1 MVLSPNEV
9 GSMIRI
15 VRRSLPAAV
24 AILCLTIL
32 CFFAEVRGAEKSQA
46 RAGIKSVNPYAPLVV
61 DGVRF
66 LPSPK
71 HERMLVGGRI
81 AGSNDSP
88 TEGFELL
95 AEISSEPKAGQWTVL
110 QFKNKTPYRWVRYEL
125 SPESGGKIVSSNN
138 IAQFEFVVGSRKLNG
153 PRFFDSGMGQFVV
166 IDLGEQASTQ
176 RVFFSPNAADLRPQR
191 AVTLRSRTPGAT
203 IRYTL
208 DGTTPTA
215 TSLTYTAPLE
225 LSGRTTIS
233 AVAFS
238 KGLAPS
244 PVSYATYHNGTR
256 PDTIKSFHVGN
267 SLTGNAVRFPV
278 FAETAGIKNQSAWF
292 LIGGAYTVKLWKAK
306 EGADK
311 ERFQKAYAQTAFP
324 LDHLTL
330 QPRDFDIDEEVEN
343 ERNFINFIRERSPNV
358 QSWLYAEWVERDRR
372 RPSDRGS
379 VPSYQM
385 KKLFPAATWEESMS
399 AMLLYVEE
407 VQHRLKQ
414 LDKEGKPARI
424 LPCSLALGLV
434 RNLIDEGQL
443 PGVPKGEVSFYR
455 TFFADTVHV
464 NLNGCYLV
472 DLIWYAAFT
481 GQSPEGKLLPIE
493 TTLTPAQAQ
502 VLQHLAWEIVK
513 NYPDCGLYQEGTTP
527 AATPQLSVPSGPIG
541 QATPI
546 HLSSA
551 TPGVFYRYTLDGT
564 IPTRTRGYV
573 YCGVITAQ
581 PGMTIKAMAY
591 KSGLGDSGVA
601 ESSYPAGERRAPN
614 SK

>member
-1 MVLSPNEV
+1 
-9 GSMIRI
+9 MIR
-15 VRRSLPAAV
+15 VVCRSLRAAV
-24 AILCLTIL
+24 AILCVATI
-32 CFFAEVRGAEKSQA
+32 FFCAEVRGAEKPRD
-46 RAGIKSVNPYAPLVV
+46 RAGIRSANPYVPLVV

-71 HERMLVGGRI
+71 HERMLLGGRF
-81 AGSNDSP
+81 AGSNDSS
-88 TEGFELL
+88 TEGFEVL
-95 AEISSEPKAGQWTVL
+95 AEINSEPKAGQWRVL
-110 QFKNKTPYRWVRYEL
+110 QFKNKTPYRWLRYEL
-125 SPESGGKIVSSNN
+125 PAESQSKDVSPNN
-138 IAQFEFVVGSRKLNG
+138 IAQFEFMSGSRKLNG
-153 PRFFDSGMGQFVV
+153 PRYFDSGMGQFVG

-176 RVFFSPNAADLRPQR
+176 RVFFSPNSADVRPVR
-191 AVTLRSRTPGAT
+191 ALMLRSRSPEAT

-208 DGTTPTA
+208 DGTAPTT

-225 LSGRTTIS
+225 ISGRTTIS
-233 AVAFS
+233 AVAIG

-244 PVSYATYHNGTR
+244 PVSHATYLNGTR
-256 PDTIKSFHVGN
+256 PVTIKSFHVGN
-267 SLTGNAVRFPV
+267 SLTGNAMRFPV

-324 LDHLTL
+324 LDHFTL

-343 ERNFINFIRERSPNV
+343 ERSFINFVRERSPNV
-358 QSWLYAEWVERDRR
+358 QPWLYAEWVERDRR

-385 KKLFPAATWEESMS
+385 KKLFPAATWQESMS

-424 LPCSLALGLV
+424 LPCSLALGFV
-434 RNLIDEGQL
+434 RNLIDDGQL

-481 GQSPEGKLLPIE
+481 GQSPEGKLLPVD

-527 AATPQLSVPSGPIG
+527 AATPQFSLPSGPIG
-541 QATPI
+541 KPAPI
-546 HLSSA
+546 HLTSA

-581 PGMTIKAMAY
+581 PGMAIKAVAY
-591 KSGLGDSGVA
+591 KSGFGDSGVA
-601 ESSYPAGERRAPN
+601 ESFYPVGERRAD
-614 SK
+614 